1 MCQIGLVDDNLN
13 DSYMY
18 VDRSSVYINMHLL
31 YNILNHVNLWMLYKI
46 LELYVLLSLNL
57 YTVGYMDFTCSI

>member
-1 MCQIGLVDDNLN
+1 MCHIGLVDDNLN

-31 YNILNHVNLWMLYKI
+31 YNILNHVNL
-46 LELYVLLSLNL
+46 
-57 YTVGYMDFTCSI
+57 